1 MQCMTRSFF
10 SFPFLSFF
18 SVSAYRTTVF
28 QCILNS
34 GVLVGGAVIFLEVL
48 IKKKK
53 KKERKKCTPWSL
65 YGCKVTDW
73 STVTLTFNFPP
84 GVLARDLEGA
94 HFFFTGETA

>member
-48 IKKKK
+48 IKKKRR
-53 KKERKKCTPWSL
+53 KKERNAPLGLCTAAKSL
-65 YGCKVTDW
+65 IG
-73 STVTLTFNFPP
+73 L
-84 GVLARDLEGA
+84 L
-94 HFFFTGETA
+94 